1 MGREDLRIRSEGD
14 TVSRSATQSL
24 HEEAVAH
31 AVLAERAGE
40 HMWTHITSEYTQDP
54 DQIAATLA
62 TNEPLAWTLA
72 LPSEGDGT
80 FRFLTGTTVDEIR
93 DQYAALRVRLE
104 IHGWEPLLE
113 IRESWY
119 VLSQG
124 ISTLKMVPEG
134 VTSQGETVV
143 LFPVGEDGVLGELQV
158 GTVGRL
164 PDGRAPVDETRLPE
178 RRRAALRFHDE
189 YIDALRTED
198 VERLVAAHA
207 PVAAVAM
214 RSYLTDES
222 TLLHTNDPAALTAY
236 FTALFEKYR
245 VRDVQLVNRV
255 AETWYVFAE
264 LRWVVEERDGA
275 RRTLAFCTAELS
287 PLDAEGR
294 YWIRTGAG
302 TDPVE
307 V

>member
-1 MGREDLRIRSEGD
+1 
-14 TVSRSATQSL
+14 VSRNATQSL

-40 HMWTHITSEYTQDP
+40 HMWTHIRSEYTQDP

-62 TNEPLAWTLA
+62 TDEPLAWTLA
-72 LPSEGDGT
+72 LPSEEDGS
-80 FRFLTGTTVDEIR
+80 FRFLTGTTVEEIR
-93 DQYAALRVRLE
+93 DQYAGLRVRLE

-113 IRESWY
+113 IRQSWY
-119 VLSQG
+119 VLTQG
-124 ISTLKMVPEG
+124 VSTLRMVPGGE
-134 VTSQGETVV
+134 TSQGETVV
-143 LFPVGEDGVLGELQV
+143 LFPVGGDGVLGELQV

-164 PDGRAPVDETRLPE
+164 PDGRPPVDETRLPE

-189 YIDALRTED
+189 YIDALLAHD
-198 VERLVAAHA
+198 VDRLVQAHA

-222 TLLHTNDPAALTAY
+222 TLLHTNDPEALTAY

-245 VRDVQLVNRV
+245 VLDVRIVNRM
-255 AETWYVFAE
+255 AETWYVFSE
-264 LRWVVEERDGA
+264 LHWIVEEREGA
-275 RRTLAFCTAELS
+275 RRTLAFCTAELA

-294 YWIRTGAG
+294 YWIRTGTG